1 VSSIFTQIIAGDI
14 PAQRI
19 REDDRFL
26 AFLDVRPI
34 RPGHTLVVPK
44 EEIDHFFE
52 MPDELLGDLMVFA
65 KPVANA
71 IREVTGA
78 ARVGCA
84 VVGIEVPHAHLHLVP
99 VDGANDIDFRR
110 ATPAEG
116 DELQAMADK
125 LRGVLG
131 D

>member
-1 VSSIFTQIIAGDI
+1 
-14 PAQRI
+14 
-19 REDDRFL
+19 
-26 AFLDVRPI
+26 
-34 RPGHTLVVPK
+34 
-44 EEIDHFFE
+44 
-52 MPDELLGDLMVFA
+52 
-65 KPVANA
+65 
-71 IREVTGA
+71 
-78 ARVGCA
+78 
-84 VVGIEVPHAHLHLVP
+84 VPHAHLHLVP